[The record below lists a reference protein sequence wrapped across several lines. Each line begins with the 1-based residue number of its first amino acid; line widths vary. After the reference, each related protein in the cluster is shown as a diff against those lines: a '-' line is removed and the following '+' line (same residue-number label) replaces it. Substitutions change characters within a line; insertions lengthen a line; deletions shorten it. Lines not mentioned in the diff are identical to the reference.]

1 MINEPKID
9 EDPFL
14 LIQPALL
21 IAAYGNSTLGMPL
34 MGYKSALEN
43 LNSDVFNDFL
53 QEQALPSRIVFG
65 ADGIRNHDE
74 FVYHISKITSRI
86 PPLAMIGRPR
96 VKSVFKGGEARIHKN
111 LPLTSLSL
119 CFESIPCTHEDAI
132 IYDLLSYLPKI
143 TFDNTINA
151 EVVNLSFSDSGLFGF
166 TVKGPCEK
174 AKEISDIVIKKLK
187 EGFTSSEIQ
196 QAKDN
201 YKVKV
206 ANSLNEPRNALEELI
221 KNVF

>member
-21 IAAYGNSTLGMPL
+21 IAAYGNSTLVMPL

-96 VKSVFKGGEARIHKN
+96 VKSVFKGGEARDRKSTRLNSSHIQK
-111 LPLTSLSL
+111 LSM
-119 CFESIPCTHEDAI
+119 P
-132 IYDLLSYLPKI
+132 
-143 TFDNTINA
+143 
-151 EVVNLSFSDSGLFGF
+151 
-166 TVKGPCEK
+166 
-174 AKEISDIVIKKLK
+174 
-187 EGFTSSEIQ
+187 SS
-196 QAKDN
+196 A
-201 YKVKV
+201 
-206 ANSLNEPRNALEELI
+206 
-221 KNVF
+221 